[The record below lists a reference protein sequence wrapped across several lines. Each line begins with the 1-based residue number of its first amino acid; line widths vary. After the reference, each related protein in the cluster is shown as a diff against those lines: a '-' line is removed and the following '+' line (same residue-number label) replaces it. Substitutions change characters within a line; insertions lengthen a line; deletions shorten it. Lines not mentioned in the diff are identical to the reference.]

1 MMVGQSRT
9 GWMPHP
15 VLRWFSMASLLAVLC
30 IAATG
35 WAAIPGAQVPDP
47 ASAAKPAPGLHA
59 PADAPRLSDRALQ
72 QPSPPA
78 GFNRYDA
85 GWIHFAYP
93 PEVRER
99 IQVLID
105 NAESARTGLMAR
117 LGTPVLRHLY
127 VRVARTPGEMA
138 TLAPSGAAYP
148 KYAAAVA
155 YPDLD
160 LVLLTLQPLY
170 PNEHHDILEV
180 FIHEMAHVALHDAV
194 RGHPVP
200 LWFNEGFAVFASG
213 ESSIVRLQTLWTATL
228 AGTLMPLTRLESA
241 FPRDAQTASIA
252 YAEAADVVRYLVRTE
267 DRYRFDGLV
276 SRLAKGVDF
285 GTALAGAYG
294 IDLASLESEWRS
306 DLGRRYTFWPVLA
319 STSVLWFG
327 IVGLCFWAI
336 RKRRSRNQAILERWS
351 KEEAEQDEFPA
362 IRETSDV
369 PPRVHIVLAGVS
381 QRRSG
386 PPPVLG
392 VPESEVPK
400 VVHDGQLHTL
410 H

>member
-1 MMVGQSRT
+1 
-9 GWMPHP
+9 
-15 VLRWFSMASLLAVLC
+15 
-30 IAATG
+30 
-35 WAAIPGAQVPDP
+35 
-47 ASAAKPAPGLHA
+47 
-59 PADAPRLSDRALQ
+59 
-72 QPSPPA
+72 
-78 GFNRYDA
+78 
-85 GWIHFAYP
+85 
-93 PEVRER
+93 
-99 IQVLID
+99 
-105 NAESARTGLMAR
+105 
-117 LGTPVLRHLY
+117 
-127 VRVARTPGEMA
+127 
-138 TLAPSGAAYP
+138 
-148 KYAAAVA
+148 
-155 YPDLD
+155 
-160 LVLLTLQPLY
+160 
-170 PNEHHDILEV
+170 
-180 FIHEMAHVALHDAV
+180 VALHDAV

-228 AGTLMPLTRLESA
+228 AGTLIPLTRLESA
-241 FPRDAQTASIA
+241 FPRDPQTASIA

-276 SRLAKGVDF
+276 SRLSKGVDF
-285 GTALAGAYG
+285 GAALAGAYG
-294 IDLASLESEWRS
+294 IDLANLESEWRA

-336 RKRRSRNQAILERWS
+336 RRRKFHNQAILERWR
-351 KEEAEQDEFPA
+351 KEEAEQADLPSV
-362 IRETSDV
+362 RQSSNVT
-369 PPRVHIVLAGVS
+369 PRVHIVLAGVS

>member
-1 MMVGQSRT
+1 
-9 GWMPHP
+9 MPRA
-15 VLRWFSMASLLAVLC
+15 VLRWFSMASLLVVLC
-30 IAATG
+30 IAATSR
-35 WAAIPGAQVPDP
+35 AAYPGAQVPDAP
-47 ASAAKPAPGLHA
+47 STAKPAPGLHA
-59 PADAPRLSDRALQ
+59 PADAPRMPDRDAER
-72 QPSPPA
+72 PSPPA

-105 NAESARTGLMAR
+105 RADGAREGLIAR

-127 VRVARTPGEMA
+127 VRIARTPGEMA
-138 TLAPSGAAYP
+138 TLAPPGTTYP

-170 PNEHHDILEV
+170 PNDHHDIVEAFV
-180 FIHEMAHVALHDAV
+180 HEMAHVALHDAV

-228 AGTLMPLTRLESA
+228 AGTLIPLTRLESA
-241 FPRDAQTASIA
+241 FPRDPQTASIA

-276 SRLAKGVDF
+276 SRLSKGVDF
-285 GTALAGAYG
+285 GAALAGAYG
-294 IDLASLESEWRS
+294 IDLANLESEWRA

-336 RKRRSRNQAILERWS
+336 RRRKFHNQAILERWR
-351 KEEAEQDEFPA
+351 KEEAEQADLPSV
-362 IRETSDV
+362 RQSSNVT
-369 PPRVHIVLAGVS
+369 PRVHIVLAGVS